1 MSDDDDCDLPGC
13 LDDAMMDVPEAM
25 MDGLKTAEKAAIAV
39 GGKTRDQLPPPPPPL
54 AQPTTR
60 RMSHKCFLV
69 SLRRVTSLHDD
80 ASHI

>member
-39 GGKTRDQLPPPPPPL
+39 GGKTRDQLPPPPPPPRAADDTSHV
-54 AQPTTR
+54 AQMFPRFTT
-60 RMSHKCFLV
+60 
-69 SLRRVTSLHDD
+69 
-80 ASHI
+80 

>member
-39 GGKTRDQLPPPPPPL
+39 GGKTRDQPPHPATPRG
-54 AQPTTR
+54 R
-60 RMSHKCFLV
+60 RHVACRTNV
-69 SLRRVTSLHDD
+69 SSFHYVG
-80 ASHI
+80 

>member
-39 GGKTRDQLPPPPPPL
+39 GSKTRDQPP
-54 AQPTTR
+54 TR
-60 RMSHKCFLV
+60 LTSSRMSHKYCLV
-69 SLRRVTSLHDD
+69 SLPTD

>member
-39 GGKTRDQLPPPPPPL
+39 GGKTRDQPPPPRAVDITSHV
-54 AQPTTR
+54 AQVLPRFTT
-60 RMSHKCFLV
+60 
-69 SLRRVTSLHDD
+69 
-80 ASHI
+80 